1 MENGI
6 FESKYAQNQ
15 LFLTKQKLIRAK
27 INTNNV
33 DLFVLEYVLNGLS
46 TYEKLFQLKLLS
58 GGKEIFFSTILMQL
72 ILYNSCNFAC

>member
-1 MENGI
+1 MENDI

-15 LFLTKQKLIRAK
+15 LFLTKQKLIPAK

-33 DLFVLEYVLNGLS
+33 DLSVLKYVLNGLS